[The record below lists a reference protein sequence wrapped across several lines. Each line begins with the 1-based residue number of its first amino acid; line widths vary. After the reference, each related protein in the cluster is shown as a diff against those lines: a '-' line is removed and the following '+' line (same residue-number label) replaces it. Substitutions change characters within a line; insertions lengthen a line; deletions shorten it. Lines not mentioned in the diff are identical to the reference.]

1 MKLSEKALN
10 HLKKREV
17 TMNDSHQFFQ
27 DLSLEVSS
35 IPTGSILSKALTTT
49 DKVKVTIFGFDT
61 GQELTEHTAAY
72 PAILHFLSGEAE
84 LTLGKDNFQATAG
97 SWAYMPALTP
107 HSLVARTPVTMLL
120 IMLVA

>member
-1 MKLSEKALN
+1 MS
-10 HLKKREV
+10 
-17 TMNDSHQFFQ
+17 DSHQFFQ
-27 DLSLEVSS
+27 NLSHEVSS

-61 GQELTEHTAAY
+61 DQELTEHTAAY
-72 PAILHFLSGEAE
+72 PAILHFLSGEAD
-84 LTLGKDNFQATAG
+84 LTLGVDNYQAVAG

>member
-1 MKLSEKALN
+1 MSE
-10 HLKKREV
+10 
-17 TMNDSHQFFQ
+17 SHQFFQ
-27 DLSLEVSS
+27 DLSKEVAS
-35 IPTGSILSKALTTT
+35 IPDGSILSKALTTT
-49 DKVKVTIFGFDT
+49 EKIKVTVFGFAT

-72 PAILHFLSGEAE
+72 PAILHFLSGEAA
-84 LTLGKDNFQATAG
+84 LTLGKDNFKAIAG